1 MLFYWLQPLS
11 CCQHLPYV
19 LDRELQ
25 LFVLP
30 LLLLLKP
37 LQLFVLQLLL
47 LAHLL
52 LLKPLQLF
60 VLQLLLLAHL
70 QHPHPQALHGVCQL
84 HYLHGGLEHS
94 DAAAQQA
101 LQPVQA
107 PQAGQNWLVVLQR

>member
-30 LLLLLKP
+30 L
-37 LQLFVLQLLL
+37 
-47 LAHLL
+47 LL